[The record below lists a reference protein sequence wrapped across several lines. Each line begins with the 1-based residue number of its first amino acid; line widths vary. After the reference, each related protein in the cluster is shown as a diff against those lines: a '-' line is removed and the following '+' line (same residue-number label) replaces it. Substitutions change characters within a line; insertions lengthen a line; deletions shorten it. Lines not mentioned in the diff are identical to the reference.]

1 MALFGRKKAKDQ
13 GDGAAPPATTPGP
26 PAVFDPMDIIGM
38 PPELVRAMLD
48 DWANHHGGSYP
59 ATLSATIEIDEH
71 SRVSRIVQPVANGV
85 PYVPTFDGIAWLNQV
100 LEPFSVAPPNQRAV
114 SFTFTFDNGQ
124 MDASFA
130 YAT

>member
-1 MALFGRKKAKDQ
+1 MGLFGKKKQQDP
-13 GDGAAPPATTPGP
+13 APSAQPPGP
-26 PAVFDPMDIIGM
+26 PAEFDQMDIIGM

-48 DWANHHGGSYP
+48 DWANHHGGAYP
-59 ATLSATIEIDEH
+59 QTLSATIEIDEQ
-71 SRVSRIVQPVANGV
+71 SRVARIVQPVANGV
-85 PYVPTFDGIAWLNQV
+85 PYVPTFDAITWLNQV
-100 LEPFSVAPPNQRAV
+100 LEPFTLAPPNQRAV